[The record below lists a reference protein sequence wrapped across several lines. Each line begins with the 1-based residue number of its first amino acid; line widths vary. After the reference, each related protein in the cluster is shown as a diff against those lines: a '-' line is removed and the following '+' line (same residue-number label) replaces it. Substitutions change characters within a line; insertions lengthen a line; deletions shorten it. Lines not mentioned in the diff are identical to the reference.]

1 MLTGKEKAIR
11 TDKGL
16 WFKAQKKFQKKT
28 KTGFADRV
36 FDYFCRPNHQEK
48 SKYLHPN
55 NIMDINIIIWLD
67 YIGTA
72 VFAISGVL
80 TAGSKKLDLFGALFI
95 GVVTAIGGGTV
106 RDLLLGVTPVT
117 WLQGYGYLIAISGG
131 FLVTFFFKRFVA
143 RMRRTLFLFDTIG
156 IGVFTIIGLEKAL
169 NLGVNPAV
177 AVIMGMTSAVVGGVI
192 RDTLTNE
199 VPLIF
204 HKEIYAT
211 ACITG
216 AVFYL
221 LFNWLQFPAAINEL
235 LTVGIIITIRL
246 LSIRYNIVIP
256 VFRTPES

>member
-1 MLTGKEKAIR
+1 MEI
-11 TDKGL
+11 D
-16 WFKAQKKFQKKT
+16 
-28 KTGFADRV
+28 
-36 FDYFCRPNHQEK
+36 
-48 SKYLHPN
+48 
-55 NIMDINIIIWLD
+55 IIIWLD
-67 YIGTA
+67 YIGTM

-80 TAGSKKLDLFGALFI
+80 TAGNKKLDLFGAMFI
-95 GVVTAIGGGTV
+95 GVVTAIGGGTT

-117 WLQGYGYLIAISGG
+117 WLQGYGYLIAIFSG
-131 FLVTFFFKRFVA
+131 FLITLVFKRFVA

-177 AVIMGMTSAVVGGVI
+177 GVIMGMTSAVVGGVI

-216 AVFYL
+216 ALFYL
-221 LFNWLQFPAAINEL
+221 LFRWLDLPVALNEL

-246 LSIRYNIVIP
+246 LSIRYNISFP
-256 VFRTPES
+256 VFKIPKS

>member
-1 MLTGKEKAIR
+1 M
-11 TDKGL
+11 
-16 WFKAQKKFQKKT
+16 
-28 KTGFADRV
+28 
-36 FDYFCRPNHQEK
+36 
-48 SKYLHPN
+48 
-55 NIMDINIIIWLD
+55 NIDIIIWLD
-67 YIGTA
+67 YIGTM

-80 TAGSKKLDLFGALFI
+80 TAGNKKLDLFGAMFI
-95 GVVTAIGGGTV
+95 GVVTAVGGGTT

-117 WLQGYGYLIAISGG
+117 WLQGYGYLIAIFSG
-131 FLVTFFFKRFVA
+131 FLITLVFKRFVA

-216 AVFYL
+216 ALFYL
-221 LFNWLQFPAAINEL
+221 LFRWLDFPVALNEL

-246 LSIRYNIVIP
+246 LSIRYNISFP
-256 VFRTPES
+256 VFKIPKS